1 MSDSL
6 KGRLVFITGASGGI
20 GRATALTLA
29 ARGCSLALHYNSN
42 TDAALAL
49 SEELRHKYSS
59 SSNPEFQAVLFKAD
73 LSSYEGARDLHAR
86 VVSTL
91 GNPDILFNNAGSTLG
106 ISGVS
111 KIDEIDTETFEKT
124 WRVNCGTAFELT
136 KLCLPHMETQGWG
149 RVIFCSSV
157 AALTGGVVGP
167 HYASSKSALHGLMHW
182 ISQKYSA
189 SGITSNCIA
198 PALIMNT
205 GMFPG
210 DPSDL
215 KKRIPVGRLGMPE
228 EIAAT
233 VELMAAN
240 GYMTNKVITVD
251 GGWLARD

>member
-1 MSDSL
+1 MTDSL
-6 KGRLVFITGASGGI
+6 KGRLVLITGASGGI
-20 GRATALTLA
+20 GRATALALA

-42 TDAALAL
+42 TDGALSL
-49 SEELRHKYSS
+49 SEELKHRYPASS
-59 SSNPEFQAVLFKAD
+59 HPEFQAVLFKAD
-73 LSSYEGARDLHAR
+73 LSSYEGARDLHSR

-106 ISGVS
+106 LSGVA
-111 KIDEIDTETFEKT
+111 KIEDVDAETFEQT

-136 KLCLPHMETQGWG
+136 KLCVPHMVERGWG
-149 RVIFCSSV
+149 RVLFCSSV

-167 HYASSKSALHGLMHW
+167 HYASSKAALHGLMHW
-182 ISQKYSA
+182 VSQKYSA
-189 SGITSNCIA
+189 VGITANCIA
-198 PALIMNT
+198 PALIINT

-210 DPSDL
+210 DPGDL

-228 EIAAT
+228 EIAST
-233 VELMAAN
+233 VEMMVAN